1 MLNGAPV
8 VLCGLQRL
16 TVDFFTVKIREKQ
29 NKKKEKKKVELVTAF
44 FVFKSK
50 SKVLNKRFSILTT
63 LGLRLIV

>member
-29 NKKKEKKKVELVTAF
+29 NKKKEKKKL
-44 FVFKSK
+44 S
-50 SKVLNKRFSILTT
+50 
-63 LGLRLIV
+63 